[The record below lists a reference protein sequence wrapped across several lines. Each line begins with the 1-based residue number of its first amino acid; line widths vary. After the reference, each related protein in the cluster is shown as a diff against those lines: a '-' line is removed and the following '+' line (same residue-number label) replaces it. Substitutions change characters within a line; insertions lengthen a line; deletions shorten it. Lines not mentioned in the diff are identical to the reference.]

1 MLKRAEK
8 RASKFDVRPS
18 QHRQA
23 MELDDGRLAEPQLRA
38 PAAKRLHRN
47 VLAAAIQRARSTK
60 AATSSS
66 AWTRCSPSSAST
78 SLGNSG
84 VCSPAPTSSKTR
96 GAVRQVG
103 RNVKR
108 WRNAEMALRWTA
120 ARMIE
125 AQKTFRHLKAYRQ
138 LPSAATPCK
147 TTCARLNPTVPLK
160 PS

>member
-1 MLKRAEK
+1 MLTVIRLDLP
-8 RASKFDVRPS
+8 R
-18 QHRQA
+18 
-23 MELDDGRLAEPQLRA
+23 ELRRL
-38 PAAKRLHRN
+38 
-47 VLAAAIQRARSTK
+47 LACT
-60 AATSSS
+60 
-66 AWTRCSPSSAST
+66 
-78 SLGNSG
+78 
-84 VCSPAPTSSKTR
+84 TSSKTR

-125 AQKTFRHLKAYRQ
+125 AQKTFRRLKAYRQ